1 MFTFPIAL
9 FSSSGSTPPAED
21 LILNIYPYASG
32 AYSLRKLDKNYTG
45 NCIRVRR
52 SNDNVQSDI
61 GFDSNGDLDTTAL
74 LTFVGS
80 NSAFVTFWYDQ
91 SGLGNNMQV
100 QPNTASTEPRIVN
113 SGTIDVVNS
122 RPAIYFDGSDDQF
135 MMYDFVGKS
144 TQTFFGAGLI
154 NAQDGLF
161 AYSSNPTTSYYLTLQ
176 QGNTGSADQNAG
188 TLSNYYT
195 SGNFTTKNRGALYND
210 VATGQASIQA
220 ISNLDLSTWNNYIF
234 NGYPGFKFQ
243 GYMQEVVTYDSS
255 VAGSTDIPNFTA
267 IQGAIGK
274 QYKGWSDYSLFS
286 TEFDGLTDYVDCGND
301 SSLNF
306 DGSSAFS
313 GSAWV
318 YWSSGDSQ
326 IFGNQE
332 NSGGY
337 AGWSLQI
344 WGSKFRLVLESSL
357 SSYIVKADTANFTTN
372 TWKHVAFTY
381 DGSKTVAGVK
391 IYIDGSEVTSTTTSD
406 LLGSN
411 SITSTANMAIGA
423 RAAGAAY
430 FNGKIDEVAIFDTAL
445 PPTGTG
451 SVEEIYNG
459 GVPADLTSLSPTA
472 WWRMGDESGYQ
483 YLTNKMS
490 YSKYSTYFDGAD
502 DYVGG
507 IDSSQFAGAS
517 KISISV
523 WAKYQGG
530 NRFIISTEG
539 SANNQFM
546 INTWAG
552 TLYWQVRNGS
562 VTYGSFSFSGLLN
575 VGDWFHLVCTF
586 DGTQSTNADKVKM
599 YFNGTPK
606 TLSFSGTQPTTISSS
621 IGDIDIGRQS
631 TYGSN
636 YWLGN
641 IDDVSIYS
649 SALSAS
655 DVTDI
660 YNNGKP
666 KDESSRSNI
675 VSYWRM
681 GDNNVFPKIPNEI
694 AYSKKSLE
702 LDGVDDRVDI
712 SSLASTLQSENTFS
726 VSFWAK
732 SSYHNLNPAFV
743 ASTGN
748 DANKAFLIYAYDTNA
763 GTHDCRVWYNGASI
777 ISTGN
782 NSLTGWNHFCYVQN
796 GATSH
801 TVYINGSSAGTST
814 TSKTLDSGLDT
825 CDIAGT
831 AEFSQFFEGNID
843 DVSIFNSPLSLSDV
857 TDIYNNGM
865 PKDESST
872 SNIAGYWKMGD
883 GDYFPTATDSSGNG
897 NNGTIYNETGAEM
910 IQLDTPNGWATAQN
924 ETAPEMIQGDTPKG
938 NHGVMENMEQA
949 AIKQDAPT

>member
-1 MFTFPIAL
+1 MFTFPFGFFQGSSAL
-9 FSSSGSTPPAED
+9 PPEVAD
-21 LILNIYPYASG
+21 ALLNDYPYASG

-52 SNDNVQSDI
+52 SNDNNQTDI
-61 GFDSNGDLDTTAL
+61 GFDSNGDLDTGTL
-74 LTFVGS
+74 LTFVGN
-80 NSAFVTFWYDQ
+80 NSAFVTVWYDQ
-91 SGLGNNMQV
+91 SGLGNNMEV
-100 QPNTASTEPRIVN
+100 KPNAASTEPRIVN

-161 AYSSNPTTSYYLTLQ
+161 AYSDNPTTSYYLTLQ

-195 SGNFTTKNRGALYND
+195 SGNFTTRNRGALYND

-286 TEFDGLTDYVDCGND
+286 TEFDGILDYVDLGTGFN
-301 SSLNF
+301 SSLELG
-306 DGSSAFS
+306 DSFS
-313 GSAWV
+313 ISAWV
-318 YWSSGDSQ
+318 K
-326 IFGNQE
+326 FGNTATNRSIVSNIDAGTGIELRVLTPE
-332 NSGGY
+332 NIRFILVQGGGNY
-337 AGWSLQI
+337 IYVDTS
-344 WGSKFRLVLESSL
+344 FL
-357 SSYIVKADTANFTTN
+357 SIDT
-372 TWKHVAFTY
+372 WHHVVATY
-381 DGSKTVAGVK
+381 DGSNNVSGINV
-391 IYIDGSEVTSTTTSD
+391 YIDGSLDNDSNGTSGTITSI
-406 LLGSN
+406 SN
-411 SITSTANMAIGA
+411 SESLIIGA
-423 RAAGAAY
+423 RPNLSGAYEYAG
-430 FNGKIDEVAIFDTAL
+430 NIDEVAIFDSAL
-445 PPTGTG
+445 SSSDVTT
-451 SVEEIYNG
+451 IYNS
-459 GVPADLTSLSPTA
+459 GVPNDITSLSPTA

-649 SALSAS
+649 SALSVS

-675 VSYWRM
+675 VGYYKM

-702 LDGVDDRVDI
+702 FDGVDDDI
-712 SSLASTLQSENTFS
+712 VIPDSASLDLTDTITLSAWIKPASVAGWDGIIYKNNNAQGGAYHMGISNTGKLGGGIKTNSGVWHTVESSASLQTGVWQHVAVVIDLGNTFC
-726 VSFWAK
+726 K
-732 SSYHNLNPAFV
+732 L
-743 ASTGN
+743 
-748 DANKAFLIYAYDTNA
+748 
-763 GTHDCRVWYNGASI
+763 
-777 ISTGN
+777 
-782 NSLTGWNHFCYVQN
+782 
-796 GATSH
+796 
-801 TVYINGSSAGTST
+801 YINGSPDGSDTSFNHSIGGNTNPVTIGEGAGSGERY
-814 TSKTLDSGLDT
+814 SGL
-825 CDIAGT
+825 I
-831 AEFSQFFEGNID
+831 
-843 DVSIFNSPLSLSDV
+843 SDV
-857 TDIYNNGM
+857 IIFSDAKSATDISNIYNNGM

-938 NHGVMENMEQA
+938 NHGYMDNMDQA
-949 AIKQDAPT
+949 AIVQDAPT